1 MTLFQITIILHVKSE
16 CLGAGPMAEWLSSHA
31 PLWWPRVSPVRM
43 LGTDLA
49 LLIKPC

>member
-1 MTLFQITIILHVKSE
+1 MRKQRRFERAGVE
-16 CLGAGPMAEWLSSHA
+16 GGPMAEWVSQHA
-31 PLWWPRVSPVRM
+31 ELQQPSVSQVQI